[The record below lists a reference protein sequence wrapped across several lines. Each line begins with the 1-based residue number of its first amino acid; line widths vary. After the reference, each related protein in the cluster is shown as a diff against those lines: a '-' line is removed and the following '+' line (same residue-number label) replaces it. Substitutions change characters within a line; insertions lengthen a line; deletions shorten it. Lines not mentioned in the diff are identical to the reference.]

1 CQLQGFFEEYGGKLK
16 PGAITVYFA
25 LNAEAEKWG
34 TNSFF
39 LSDEELT
46 GMTGIS
52 RRTIPKHLKELES
65 VGLVKYERHHG
76 RHLATDYV
84 VKPLGSAGKRE
95 EISRFIPEKRE
106 KSVKKREEIS
116 HHHDMNDMNDHD
128 DFKKVAKIAS
138 FSDEKVAKIDEKVA
152 KIATH
157 HDHDMND
164 HDGRVDEKSKMI
176 DVLHGMGVNGDGE
189 RWVEALGVKRMRELI
204 EIAVSRATTNPGG
217 YLRVL
222 VDQEIIG
229 GSTFQAKSPVALP
242 IRDVKSD
249 MIATHRRTGHQFRVK
264 YAVAHR
270 VVLEQLD
277 KSGSFGIDEADLKD
291 YDFE

>member
-1 CQLQGFFEEYGGKLK
+1 MCQLQGFFEEYGGKLK
-16 PGAITVYFA
+16 PGAVTVYFA

-65 VGLVKYERHHG
+65 VGLVKYERYHG

-84 VKPLGSAGKRE
+84 VKPLSSAGKRE

-106 KSVKKREEIS
+106 ESVKKREEIS

-128 DFKKVAKIAS
+128 DFK
-138 FSDEKVAKIDEKVA
+138 
-152 KIATH
+152 
-157 HDHDMND
+157 
-164 HDGRVDEKSKMI
+164 DEKSKMI
-176 DVLHGMGVNGDGE
+176 NVLHGMGVNGDSKK
-189 RWVEALGVKRMRELI
+189 WVEALGVERMRELI
-204 EIAVSRATTNPGG
+204 EIAVSRATTNSGG

-222 VDQEIIG
+222 VDQEMLE
-229 GSTFQAKSPVALP
+229 GSIPQAEPLVALSV
-242 IRDVKSD
+242 RDVKPG
-249 MIATHRRTGHQFRVK
+249 MIAIHRRTGHQFKVK

-270 VVLEQLD
+270 VILEELD

-291 YDFE
+291 YDFEVVKQLK